1 MNLKILFYISAV
13 LQLSTWAFMF
23 SLDYESNRVSF
34 YILEV
39 LTVVNI
45 AYLIFFYRKVHRPIQ
60 ALTDGLDLRKG
71 QDWNSSLNK
80 IGQPE
85 VDKIAD
91 TFNKMITLL
100 KEQRLRFE
108 EQSHFLNL
116 LIARAPIGVIILDF
130 DERGYITNDVAKRM
144 LASSGDSM
152 TGTPVSRLPGSLGQC
167 LASLSNAESRILR
180 TGGRSTFKCSCYNLV
195 DKGIAH
201 KFFLIEDVGDAMA
214 DAERV
219 AYEKII
225 RIIAHEVNN
234 TVAPI
239 ASAIGVITDIMD
251 QGDEVSQLLQ
261 SCSERALGM
270 SAFVQRLADV
280 VKIPEPVLQ
289 QCQIN
294 DLILRN
300 RPFLESLC
308 LPAGC
313 RLDFDLSEDAPPCM
327 ADTPLIEQSL
337 VNIVKNAVE
346 SISLTE
352 RQGVVTITTC
362 RSASGSLSL
371 TVTDNGEGISPEKNI
386 KIFTPFYTDKPSG
399 QGVGLTFVR
408 EVLRRHGCSYS
419 LRTDPDEL
427 TRFTIVFPSKR

>member
-1 MNLKILFYISAV
+1 
-13 LQLSTWAFMF
+13 
-23 SLDYESNRVSF
+23 
-34 YILEV
+34 
-39 LTVVNI
+39 
-45 AYLIFFYRKVHRPIQ
+45 
-60 ALTDGLDLRKG
+60 
-71 QDWNSSLNK
+71 
-80 IGQPE
+80 
-85 VDKIAD
+85 
-91 TFNKMITLL
+91 
-100 KEQRLRFE
+100 
-108 EQSHFLNL
+108 
-116 LIARAPIGVIILDF
+116 
-130 DERGYITNDVAKRM
+130 
-144 LASSGDSM
+144 
-152 TGTPVSRLPGSLGQC
+152 
-167 LASLSNAESRILR
+167 
-180 TGGRSTFKCSCYNLV
+180 
-195 DKGIAH
+195 
-201 KFFLIEDVGDAMA
+201 
-214 DAERV
+214 
-219 AYEKII
+219 
-225 RIIAHEVNN
+225 
-234 TVAPI
+234 
-239 ASAIGVITDIMD
+239 MD